1 MITQAQF
8 TNFGPLIDVAW
19 EGLGPINL
27 VIGPNGTGKTFLLK
41 ALYVALKT
49 LEEYKRGDS
58 PRTASEILADRLHWT
73 FQADTIGDL
82 VSKGQDRPLRFRC
95 AENEKTFSYS
105 FGRETTRQITELENH
120 VPPRTSDSIFLPA
133 KEVLSLHSLI
143 LESREKDRRFGFDDT
158 YFDLAKALRI
168 SPTRGR
174 NYQEFAQSRRELE
187 GMFGGKVE
195 YDESVGKW
203 YFWKGSQRFSI
214 GVTGEGIKKIAILD
228 TLLSNRYLNLESVV
242 FMDEPESALH
252 PHALTTLLDI
262 VARLAERGIQFF
274 LASHS
279 YFVVKKLYLIAQEK
293 KMSIPLLAANDV
305 GWTASDLRDGM
316 PDNEIV
322 AESIRLYEQEVNL
335 ALGD

>member
-1 MITQAQF
+1 M
-8 TNFGPLIDVAW
+8 
-19 EGLGPINL
+19 
-27 VIGPNGTGKTFLLK
+27 
-41 ALYVALKT
+41 
-49 LEEYKRGDS
+49 
-58 PRTASEILADRLHWT
+58 
-73 FQADTIGDL
+73 
-82 VSKGQDRPLRFRC
+82 
-95 AENEKTFSYS
+95 
-105 FGRETTRQITELENH
+105 
-120 VPPRTSDSIFLPA
+120 PA

-158 YFDLAKALRI
+158 YYDLAKALRI
-168 SPTRGR
+168 NPTRGK
-174 NYQEFAQSRRELE
+174 NYPEFAQSRKELE

-203 YFWKGSQRFSI
+203 YFKKGPQRFPI

-228 TLLSNRYLNLESVV
+228 TLLSNRYLNLRSVI

-293 KMSIPLLAANDV
+293 KISIPLLAASDG
-305 GWTASDLRDGM
+305 GWKASDLRDGM

-335 ALGD
+335 ALGE